1 VGRRLPTR
9 ASEIVSRP
17 GRAETRERTG
27 GTSAEPVEERG
38 KLRGLRWIIIGM
50 ICALTVINYIDRMTL
65 SVLAP
70 TIMEDFGMNNV
81 AYSRVVT
88 AFLIAYTLSQALSG
102 RVLDR
107 IGTRVGFMVFVGIWT
122 IASMLH
128 ATARSA
134 VQLAGF
140 RFLLGLG
147 EAGNWPGAAK
157 AVAEWFPVRERAF
170 AMAIFN
176 SGASIG
182 AVVAPP
188 LIVWVALTFGW
199 RYAFFI
205 GATLS
210 ALVMV
215 AWFLLY
221 RVPAEHPRL
230 SERERAHILSDQ
242 GPEVGGTRRPWLSLF
257 QHRQVWA
264 LIAARFFTDPIWWF
278 LISWLPSYLK
288 NERGFSLALIGLF
301 AWIPFLFADI
311 GNLSGGGASSLLIRR
326 GWTVDRARKTV
337 MVTSALLVP
346 LGVVA
351 VVTTASDAIAIAA
364 ISLIAF
370 AFQSWIVNVLTLPSD
385 CFPKQD
391 VGSVAGIGGMSAGIA
406 SMMFT
411 LLVGYLVDNF
421 SYTPVYVIVGIM
433 GPLGAML
440 FLLIMKRIERVPPRP
455 A

>member
-1 VGRRLPTR
+1 MP
-9 ASEIVSRP
+9 AH
-17 GRAETRERTG
+17 
-27 GTSAEPVEERG
+27 EEG
-38 KLRGLRWIIIGM
+38 KIRGLRWWIIGL
-50 ICALTVINYIDRMTL
+50 ICTLTIINYIDRMTL

-70 TIMEDFGMNNV
+70 TIMEDFGMSNV
-81 AYSRVVT
+81 TYSRVVT
-88 AFLIAYTLSQALSG
+88 AFLVAYTISQALSG

-107 IGTRVGFMVFVGIWT
+107 VGTRVGFMIFVGIWT
-122 IASMLH
+122 VASMLH

-134 VQLAGF
+134 VQLAAF
-140 RFLLGLG
+140 RFMLGIG

-157 AVAEWFPVRERAF
+157 AVAEWFPIRERAF

-188 LIVWVALTFGW
+188 LIVWVALSFGW
-199 RYAFFI
+199 RYAFFV
-205 GATLS
+205 GASL
-210 ALVMV
+210 AAIVMAV
-215 AWFLLY
+215 WFMLY

-230 SERERAHILSDQ
+230 SERERAHIVSDQ
-242 GPEVGGTRRPWLSLF
+242 GAADPGPRRAWLSLF
-257 QHRQVWA
+257 RHRQVWA

-278 LISWLPSYLK
+278 LISWLPNYLK
-288 NERGFSLALIGLF
+288 NARGFSLALIGLL

-311 GNLSGGGASSLLIRR
+311 GNLSGGGLSSVLIKR
-326 GWTVDRARKTV
+326 GWSVDRARKTV

-346 LGVVA
+346 VGVIA
-351 VVTTASDAIAIAA
+351 VVTTTSDAMAIAA

-370 AFQSWIVNVLTLPSD
+370 AFQSWIVNVITLPSD

-391 VGSVAGIGGMSAGIA
+391 VGSVAGIGGMAAGVA
-406 SMMFT
+406 SMGFT

-421 SYTPVYVIVGIM
+421 SYVPVYILVGIM
-433 GPLGAML
+433 GPLGAGL
-440 FLLIMKRIERVPPRP
+440 FLLIMRRIERVTPQP

>member
-1 VGRRLPTR
+1 MAPLRREPGN
-9 ASEIVSRP
+9 EIVIAPERVESP
-17 GRAETRERTG
+17 GPG
-27 GTSAEPVEERG
+27 IIEERG
-38 KLRGLRWIIIGM
+38 KIRGLRWIIIGM
-50 ICALTVINYIDRMTL
+50 ICMLTVINYIDRMTL

-70 TIMEDFGMNNV
+70 TIMEEFGMNNV

-107 IGTRVGFMVFVGIWT
+107 IGTRAGFMLFVGIWT
-122 IASMLH
+122 VASMLH
-128 ATARSA
+128 ATARSV
-134 VQLAGF
+134 VQLAAF
-140 RFLLGLG
+140 RFLLGIG

-157 AVAEWFPVRERAF
+157 AAAEWFPIRERAF

-188 LIVWVALTFGW
+188 IIVWVALTFGW

-205 GATLS
+205 GAALS
-210 ALVMV
+210 LLVMI
-215 AWFLLY
+215 AWFALY

-230 SERERAHILSDQ
+230 TERERAHILSDQ
-242 GPEVGGTRRPWLSLF
+242 GTSEAGGARRPWLSLF
-257 QHRQVWA
+257 RHRQVWA

-278 LISWLPSYLK
+278 LISWLPNYLK
-288 NERGFSLALIGLF
+288 NERGFSLALIGLL

-311 GNLSGGGASSLLIRR
+311 GNLSGGGVSSLLIRR

-346 LGVVA
+346 IGVAV
-351 VVTTASDAIAIAA
+351 VVTTASDAMAIAA

-385 CFPKQD
+385 CFPKRD
-391 VGSVAGIGGMSAGIA
+391 VGSVAGIGGMAAGIA
-406 SMMFT
+406 SMLFT
-411 LLVGYLVDNF
+411 LLVGYLVDHF
-421 SYTPVYVIVGIM
+421 SYTPVYVIVGFM

-440 FLLIMKRIERVPPRP
+440 FLLIMKRIERVPPHP